1 MERITIIGLG
11 LIGGSLGLALKAA
24 RLKNVEIVGHDR
36 DAEVTARAR
45 KRGAV
50 DQGEWNLISAVRT
63 ADMVIIA
70 TPVQA
75 VREIFTQVA
84 QHLPEGCVV
93 TDTASTKAEVM
104 TWAEELLPE
113 HVSFIGGHPMAGKES
128 TGIDAADATLFQNSM
143 YCLLPSARASQGAID
158 SCLGLARTAGATPY
172 FVDAHEHDG
181 FAAAISHLPLVMS
194 AALVSTVAS
203 APSWREVA
211 RLASS
216 GFRDVSRLASGDE
229 EMSRDICI
237 TNRES
242 LVRWIDRF
250 VEVMLHYRRLVA
262 DEPERLGQEFRAAR
276 EARDR
281 WLAIKAGLVTDE
293 PKVEIPT
300 ASQAMQDIFLG
311 RGFGRVIKGL
321 EETKRAPRPPEPR

>member
-1 MERITIIGLG
+1 MERITIVGLG

-45 KRGAV
+45 KRGAI
-50 DQGEWNLISAVRT
+50 DQAEWNLISAVRT
-63 ADMVIIA
+63 ADMLIIA

-75 VREIFTQVA
+75 VREVFTQVA

-113 HVSFIGGHPMAGKES
+113 HVSFVGGHPMAGKET
-128 TGIDAADATLFQNSM
+128 TGIDAAEATLFHNCM

-203 APSWREVA
+203 SPSWREVA

-216 GFRDVSRLASGDE
+216 GFRDASRLASGDE
-229 EMSRDICI
+229 EISRDICI

-242 LVRWIDRF
+242 VVHWIDRF
-250 VEVMLHYRRLVA
+250 VQVMLHYRRLVA
-262 DEPERLGQEFRAAR
+262 EEPERLGQEFRAAR

-281 WLAIKAGLVTDE
+281 WLGIKAGLISDE
-293 PKVEIPT
+293 PKVEIPS

-311 RGFGRVIKGL
+311 RGFGRVLKGF
-321 EETKRAPRPPEPR
+321 EETKPPPRPPEPK

>member
-1 MERITIIGLG
+1 MERITIVGLG

-36 DAEVTARAR
+36 DAEVAARAR
-45 KRGAV
+45 KRGAI
-50 DQGEWNLISAVRT
+50 DQSEWNLISAVRT

-70 TPVQA
+70 TPVQG
-75 VREIFTQVA
+75 VREVFTQVA
-84 QHLPEGCVV
+84 QHLPQGCIV

-104 TWAEELLPE
+104 AWAEEILPE
-113 HVSFIGGHPMAGKES
+113 HVSFVGGHPMAGKET
-128 TGIDAADATLFQNSM
+128 TGIDAAEATLFQNCM
-143 YCLLPSARASQGAID
+143 YCLMPSARATQGAID

-181 FAAAISHLPLVMS
+181 FAAAISHLPLVIS

-203 APSWREVA
+203 SPSWREVA

-229 EMSRDICI
+229 EMSRDICL

-242 LVRWIDRF
+242 VVHWIDRF
-250 VEVMLHYRRLVA
+250 VQAMLHYRRLVA
-262 DEPERLGQEFRAAR
+262 EEPERLGQEFRASR

-281 WLAIKAGLVTDE
+281 WLAIKAGLVSDE

-311 RGFGRVIKGL
+311 RFGGRVLKGL
-321 EETKRAPRPPEPR
+321 EETKPAPRPPEPR